1 MFIIIIMYIFAAVS
15 TFFIYQM
22 LSKSY
27 KDCINKFISDTFSG
41 QIYPEEKPLE
51 TRKLEDNE
59 IEDVYIV
66 TGENSKNVTL
76 KYKNIKSYLGKDSVE
91 VKKMGDKVDYLQIN
105 YWMNNEI
112 FSVMYTDK
120 VVFPVYTPE
129 EVKKHPATEKKIKT
143 SYLKLKDKKEEKENC
158 KDIIMSYSGPKHNF
172 YTDKENVKDTL
183 IKDVFYDYPKDNY
196 TDLVIIDQFNKEHII
211 SYKEKEKILWNTS
224 FSLSSLVFKTK

>member
-1 MFIIIIMYIFAAVS
+1 MYIFAAVS

-22 LSKSY
+22 LSNSY
-27 KDCINKFISDTFSG
+27 KNCIKQFISDTFSG

-66 TGENSKNVTL
+66 KGKDV
-76 KYKNIKSYLGKDSVE
+76 KNITNKYLCIKEYLGEEEVD
-91 VKKMGDKVDYLQIN
+91 VKKLVKGNESYVQIN
-105 YWMNNEI
+105 YWMDNEI
-112 FSVMYTDK
+112 YSVMYTDK
-120 VVFPVYTPE
+120 VVFPLYTPD

-158 KDIIMSYSGPKHNF
+158 KKIIVSYSGPKHNF

-183 IKDVFYDYPKDNY
+183 IEDVFYEYPEDTY
-196 TDLVIIDQFNKEHII
+196 TDLVIIDQFDKEHVI